1 MFCLHLQYQGASA
14 MGMGQFAVPLFD
26 AKAFLGATVDATAN
40 FRGLHLPF
48 FDGWVHHY
56 CDSIFVDMCFL
67 NMLCQIMLDFWASYL
82 SVTVLYCCYIKYD
95 IQPHLFCYQ
104 IALSWVSAEIS
115 VQAS

>member
-48 FDGWVHHY
+48 FDG
-56 CDSIFVDMCFL
+56 
-67 NMLCQIMLDFWASYL
+67 
-82 SVTVLYCCYIKYD
+82 
-95 IQPHLFCYQ
+95 
-104 IALSWVSAEIS
+104 
-115 VQAS
+115 